1 MEKLKLIQCGV
12 GGFGKS
18 WLHDMVVTSP
28 DFELAAIVDVAEG
41 NLATEGEAAKVP
53 AERRFTTLEAAL
65 EKVQA
70 DAVLTVTPP
79 PVHVQHAR
87 LAFARGLHLMTE
99 KPIAGTIEE
108 GREMVKLAEDANRR
122 LLVSQNY
129 RYNAPYAYA
138 RQLLADGAVGQFGG
152 GSIGFYIAGDFRGTF
167 RETME
172 FPLLID
178 MSIHHFDLIRF
189 ITRRNIRKVS
199 ALSFNPPGS
208 TFKHAAALKMVLELE
223 GGIPFSYDGD
233 WSALGR
239 TTSWSG
245 NWRLQGSQGSLHLE
259 NDKLAWRA
267 PSSGA
272 KTPPRRTSPRPRW
285 NSPPAPRP
293 CMNSPPSSAPA
304 RAASS
309 TARAIS
315 GASAPSWPAW
325 KAAAPAGRSMWP
337 ACSGRC
343 EFASDRGPNRLALA
357 IWKTFRLP
365 RGRSSG
371 PRSS

>member
-259 NDKLAWRA
+259 NDKLALARSEFWGKNA
-267 PSSGA
+267 TEENI
-272 KTPPRRTSPRPRW
+272 TPPALEFS
-285 NSPPAPRP
+285 
-293 CMNSPPSSAPA
+293 A
-304 RAASS
+304 RAA
-309 TARAIS
+309 TLH
-315 GASAPSWPAW
+315 
-325 KAAAPAGRSMWP
+325 
-337 ACSGRC
+337 
-343 EFASDRGPNRLALA
+343 EFATVIRSGEGSELDGARNLWSFGAVMAGLESSR
-357 IWKTFRLP
+357 T
-365 RGRSSG
+365 GRTVDVAG
-371 PRSS
+371 LLGQV